1 MAELQSTSEDVFSR
15 RPEYRQNVS
24 ELRLLKNAAL
34 KSTEMIL
41 AAEEAEKIFG
51 ITYATSSEVVSRQLV
66 LSKIEQEDDE
76 LFFSGDELP
85 VSIRLGRAAV
95 VTDVLIRSEVYRSG
109 PLAESMSI
117 IVQDFVEESKY
128 PFISNYTFEKFTGG
142 SMVASVARTDIFHE
156 SGLDEREM
164 LPYDFNEF
172 NQQLRVIQ
180 AIRQSVSV
188 K

>member
-41 AAEEAEKIFG
+41 AAEEAKKIFG

-95 VTDVLIRSEVYRSG
+95 VTE
-109 PLAESMSI
+109 AEA
-117 IVQDFVEESKY
+117 FV
-128 PFISNYTFEKFTGG
+128 F
-142 SMVASVARTDIFHE
+142 
-156 SGLDEREM
+156 
-164 LPYDFNEF
+164 
-172 NQQLRVIQ
+172 
-180 AIRQSVSV
+180 
-188 K
+188 